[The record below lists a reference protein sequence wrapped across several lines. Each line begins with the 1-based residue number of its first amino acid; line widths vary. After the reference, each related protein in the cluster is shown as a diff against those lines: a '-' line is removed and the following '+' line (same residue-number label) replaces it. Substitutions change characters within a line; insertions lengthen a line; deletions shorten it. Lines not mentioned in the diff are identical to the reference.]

1 MDRLP
6 RVQRIAPCMMA
17 RMSRLTSRPAAPADA
32 DAVAALV
39 IAYERSVYGD
49 TAYTR
54 DDLEVEW
61 ATIDL
66 ARDTLVLLDDGEV
79 VAFGSLHDRGELWR
93 TDAYVLPSHQGRGI
107 GSELALAL
115 ETIAASRG
123 ARRIQSGVAEPDEAG
138 RRLFTGLG
146 YEPVRVFREM
156 RIELTEQPAP
166 PTWPDGLVPDAF
178 DADRDAQAFH
188 AAQQDAFADH
198 WEFRARSFTEWRD
211 FHLVKEKFDPSLW
224 GVVRA
229 GDEIAAGAI
238 CVADR
243 YGGGWVGV
251 LFTRRPWRGRGV
263 GRALLQDAFCRFW
276 DRGERSVGLSVD
288 ADGTL
293 GAFHLYESAGMQPAL
308 GWVMFE
314 KEL

>member
-1 MDRLP
+1 
-6 RVQRIAPCMMA
+6 MMA
-17 RMSRLTSRPAAPADA
+17 GVSPLTRRPAVPEDSAS
-32 DAVAALV
+32 VAELV
-39 IAYERSVYGD
+39 VAYERSLYGG
-49 TAYTR
+49 TAYSQ

-66 ARDTLVLLDDGEV
+66 ARDTLVLLDGDEV

-93 TDAYVLPSHQGRGI
+93 TDAYVHPAHHGRGI
-107 GSELALAL
+107 GAELAAAL
-115 ETIAASRG
+115 EETAGSRG

-138 RRLFTGLG
+138 RRLFAELG

-156 RIELTEQPAP
+156 RIGLAAEP
-166 PTWPDGLVPDAF
+166 PGPEWPERLVAGAF
-178 DADRDAQAFH
+178 DPDRDARAFH
-188 AAQQDAFADH
+188 AAQQEAFADH
-198 WEFRARSFTEWRD
+198 WEFKERTFEEWRD
-211 FHLVKEKFDPSLW
+211 FHLVKEKFDASLW

-243 YGGGWVGV
+243 YGGGWVAV
-251 LFTRRPWRGRGV
+251 LFTRRQWRGRGV
-263 GRALLQDAFCRFW
+263 GRALLQDAFVRFW
-276 DRGERSVGLSVD
+276 QRGERSVGLSVD

-293 GAFHLYESAGMQPAL
+293 GAFHLYESAGMKPAL